1 MLQRAAVLDRYGKA
15 VSRFDDLGDVVVVNG
30 RESKGWLEITQL
42 YFKSNERVPT
52 ELKKS
57 IMQAR
62 GEKKLTHSQL
72 AQLINEKPQVIQ
84 EYESGKARLVS

>member
-1 MLQRAAVLDRYGKA
+1 MPEDARRLADVNVKNNGGRTALHYAAR
-15 VSRFDDLGDVVVVNG
+15 DD
-30 RESKGWLEITQL
+30 
-42 YFKSNERVPT
+42 ERVPT

-84 EYESGKARLVS
+84 EYESGKARLEPLNKKLALE

>member
-1 MLQRAAVLDRYGKA
+1 MPFVLSSDVGMISVPVRRSTRASLKI
-15 VSRFDDLGDVVVVNG
+15 LMKG
-30 RESKGWLEITQL
+30 RCSETKGWLKITQL
-42 YFKSNERVPT
+42 YFKSDERVPT

-84 EYESGKARLVS
+84 E